1 MAKEKSCRTCLHNIK
16 NKEGKSSVLCIHSKG
31 KINRML
37 GRSVCSYYTSGIMN
51 IVVAVI
57 TGVVIITY
65 LLSIVLM
72 LANGNVE

>member
-37 GRSVCSYYTSGIMN
+37 GRSVCNYYTSGIMN

-72 LANGNVE
+72 LANGNVK